1 MKTIKELQ
9 NSFNDKKEIP
19 IFSEIFTTNDINSD
33 GNQSTLDV
41 ETKEN
46 FDVKMNEIIK
56 QNNQNVVTDVLSN
69 RETLDSIVLEKN
81 IAQKM
86 FEKEEALKTI
96 QPKLET
102 ILVDDIGFNDI
113 KAKPASVLIEEN
125 KVKKNPKILKY

>member
-102 ILVDDIGFNDI
+102 ILVDDFDFKYI
-113 KAKPASVLIEEN
+113 KTKQESVLFKEDE
-125 KVKKNPKILKY
+125 VKKILKY

>member
-102 ILVDDIGFNDI
+102 ILVDNFNFKYI
-113 KAKPASVLIEEN
+113 KPKQESVLIKEDE
-125 KVKKNPKILKY
+125 VKKILKY

>member
-102 ILVDDIGFNDI
+102 ILVDNFDFKYI
-113 KAKPASVLIEEN
+113 KPKQESVLIKEDE
-125 KVKKNPKILKY
+125 VKKILKY

>member
-102 ILVDDIGFNDI
+102 ILVDDFDFKYI
-113 KAKPASVLIEEN
+113 KTKQESVLIKEDE
-125 KVKKNPKILKY
+125 VKKILKY